1 MKTKKIA
8 FPFLFLILLSIFSS
22 ILLVTAQAPT
32 LTLTVATNKQTTYDK
47 YDPITIS
54 GTLQLGTESPSNA
67 LIGVEIDYPN
77 STGLG
82 QLVLRTVQTGTGTPT
97 GVPEQITSAY
107 PTNGLGGSK
116 TNSFENGTAAYFT
129 VDVTDLDSQAHNN
142 MLLAVTI
149 FDGNG
154 VPLGVGTATMSMSAG
169 GTQSAY
175 VNIPVPVWAH
185 TGTAYGYADLYSGL
199 PSNTDNPGTPMAQE
213 QPFQFTITGT
223 STPASGPAP
232 TSSSPASGAYSLAFK
247 LPKYCPDGAYKVY
260 ASASWGGT
268 TATAETGFNVLL
280 IGDFDFAGSVTG
292 EDLFI
297 FAAAYI
303 DYYNG
308 QSYNTLCDITNQGKV
323 DSTDFFLFVA
333 AYIQWW
339 SP

>member
-1 MKTKKIA
+1 MRIKKIA
-8 FPFLFLILLSIFSS
+8 LPFLFLIVLSIFSS
-22 ILLVTAQAPT
+22 ILLVTAQTST
-32 LTLTVATNKQTTYDK
+32 LTLTVTTNKQTTYDK

-54 GTLQLGTESPSNA
+54 GTLQLGSESPSNA
-67 LIGVEIDYPN
+67 LIGVEVDYPS

-82 QLVLRTVQTGTGTPT
+82 PMVLRTVQTGTGTPT
-97 GVPEQITSAY
+97 GVAEQITSAY
-107 PTNGLGGSK
+107 PTSGLGGSQ
-116 TNSFENGTAAYFT
+116 TTSFENGTEAYFT

-169 GTQSAY
+169 GTQPAY
-175 VNIPVPVWAH
+175 VDIPIPVWAH

-199 PSNTDNPGTPMAQE
+199 PSNPNTPGTPMAQE
-213 QPFQFTITGT
+213 ESFQFTITGT

-232 TSSSPASGAYSLAFK
+232 TSSSTTAGAYSLTFK
-247 LPKYCPDGAYKVY
+247 LPKYCPDGAYQIY
-260 ASASWGGT
+260 TSASWGGQ
-268 TATAETGFNVLL
+268 TAKAQTGINVLL

-308 QSYNTLCDITNQGKV
+308 QPYNTLCDITNQGKV
-323 DSTDFFLFVA
+323 DSTDFFLFVG